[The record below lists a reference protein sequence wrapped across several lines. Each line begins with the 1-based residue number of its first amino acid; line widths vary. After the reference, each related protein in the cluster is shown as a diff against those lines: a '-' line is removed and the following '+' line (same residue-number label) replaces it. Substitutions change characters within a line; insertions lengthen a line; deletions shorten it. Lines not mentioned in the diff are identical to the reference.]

1 MVKPWEVLMRLLFCL
16 PLAAVAAG
24 CSLAVRIDVTRQESA
39 PAVASRSA
47 LAERTS
53 ESPLARLLSEYDT
66 ELTRQCANRFVSDE
80 QCGELRR
87 RFVAL
92 QQVPDD
98 GRMEAYHA
106 LADTTGEVEEPS
118 ARRRLLNVL
127 VQIGTVL
134 GRR

>member
-1 MVKPWEVLMRLLFCL
+1 MRLLLCL
-16 PLAAVAAG
+16 PLAVVATG
-24 CSLAVRIDVTRQESA
+24 CSLAVRIDVTRQQSA
-39 PAVASRSA
+39 PAVASSPA
-47 LAERTS
+47 LERTP
-53 ESPLARLLSEYDT
+53 ESPLTRLLSEYDT
-66 ELTRQCANRFVSDE
+66 ELTRQCANRFITDE

-92 QQVPDD
+92 QQVDED
-98 GRMEAYHA
+98 GRMQAYHA

-127 VQIGTVL
+127 VRLGTAL